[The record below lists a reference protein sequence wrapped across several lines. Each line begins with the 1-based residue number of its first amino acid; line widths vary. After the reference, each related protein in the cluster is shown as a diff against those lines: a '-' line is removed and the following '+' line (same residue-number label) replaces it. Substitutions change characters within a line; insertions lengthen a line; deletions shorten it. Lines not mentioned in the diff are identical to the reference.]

1 MSSETSLLNN
11 SASPV
16 LGYDLEVAL
25 NKLKKELDLTDI
37 EGLIKKLD
45 GRVEI
50 DEENMK
56 SMSTNIEQ
64 LLERVSAL
72 ESSVD
77 GLPSRVANIEVNINI
92 LSESLN
98 VLDDRVKAL
107 EGGS

>member
-25 NKLKKELDLTDI
+25 NKLKKELDLPDI
-37 EGLIKKLD
+37 EGLINKLD

-50 DEENMK
+50 VEENMK

-64 LLERVSAL
+64 LTN
-72 ESSVD
+72 
-77 GLPSRVANIEVNINI
+77 RVADSEVNVNI

-98 VLDDRVKAL
+98 ALDDRVKAL
-107 EGGS
+107 EGGA

>member
-37 EGLIKKLD
+37 EGLIKKLN

-50 DEENMK
+50 VEENMK

-64 LLERVSAL
+64 LTN
-72 ESSVD
+72 
-77 GLPSRVANIEVNINI
+77 RVADSEVNVNI

-98 VLDDRVKAL
+98 ALDDRVSAL

>member
-25 NKLKKELDLTDI
+25 NKLKKELDLT
-37 EGLIKKLD
+37 EIKNRISELTD
-45 GRVEI
+45 LVN
-50 DEENMK
+50 D
-56 SMSTNIEQ
+56 
-64 LLERVSAL
+64 LA
-72 ESSVD
+72 
-77 GLPSRVANIEVNINI
+77 SRVANLEVNVNI

-98 VLDDRVKAL
+98 GLDNRVSNFGENINKLTESLNALDNRVKAL

>member
-37 EGLIKKLD
+37 EGLIKKLN

-50 DEENMK
+50 VEE
-56 SMSTNIEQ
+56 NIEQ
-64 LLERVSAL
+64 LLERVTALDGSVNDLVERVSAF
-72 ESSVD
+72 EE
-77 GLPSRVANIEVNINI
+77 NFNK
-92 LSESLN
+92 LSDSLN
-98 VLDDRVKAL
+98 ALDDRVSAL

>member
-25 NKLKKELDLTDI
+25 NRLKKELDLTDI

-45 GRVEI
+45 GRVETF
-50 DEENMK
+50 EE
-56 SMSTNIEQ
+56 NIEQ
-64 LLERVSAL
+64 LAN
-72 ESSVD
+72 
-77 GLPSRVANIEVNINI
+77 RVADFEVNVNI

-98 VLDDRVKAL
+98 ALDDRVKAL